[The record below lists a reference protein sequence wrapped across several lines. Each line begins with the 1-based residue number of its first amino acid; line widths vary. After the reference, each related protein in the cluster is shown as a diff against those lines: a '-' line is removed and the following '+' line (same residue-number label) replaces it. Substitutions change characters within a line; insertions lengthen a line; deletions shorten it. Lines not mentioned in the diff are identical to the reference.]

1 MARTSRRSTGKAS
14 DELTHVTTPKLAAL
28 MGVSLSAVRSWK
40 EIASFPRPNKQ
51 GEWCVRDCMI
61 WYLSNKA
68 PRPIQEEMHSKL
80 SSVLGVKVEAG
91 TSAEQPTTKAA
102 RDNAVDEQFRLLNLK
117 TAQAK
122 YEREFGDLVRIRDV
136 ERILR
141 TFMRRV
147 REVLESVQRLTG
159 HPVGPGMEKA
169 IEATM
174 REIQQIKNGGGHD
187 RGE

>member
-14 DELTHVTTPKLAAL
+14 EELTHVTAPKLAAI
-28 MGVSLSAVRSWK
+28 MGVSISALRAWR
-40 EIASFPRPNKQ
+40 EIASFPRSNKQ
-51 GEWCVRDCMI
+51 NELCVRDCMI

-68 PRPIQEEMHSKL
+68 PRPIQEQMYSKMGE
-80 SSVLGVKVEAG
+80 VLGVKTGTAG
-91 TSAEQPTTKAA
+91 SADQPTTKAA
-102 RDNAVDEQFRLLNLK
+102 RDSVVDEQLRLLNLK

-169 IEATM
+169 IETTM

>member
-14 DELTHVTTPKLAAL
+14 EELTHVTTPKLAAI
-28 MGVSLSAVRSWK
+28 MGVSLSAVRAWK
-40 EIASFPRPNKQ
+40 DIASFPRMNKQ
-51 GEWCVRDCMI
+51 GELCVRDCMI

-80 SSVLGVKVEAG
+80 SSVLGVKAEPAG
-91 TSAEQPTTKAA
+91 GEQPTTKAA
-102 RDNAVDEQFRLLNLK
+102 RDNAVDEQLKLLNLK

-169 IEATM
+169 IETTM
-174 REIQQIKNGGGHD
+174 REIQQIKNGVSHD

>member
-1 MARTSRRSTGKAS
+1 
-14 DELTHVTTPKLAAL
+14 
-28 MGVSLSAVRSWK
+28 MGVSLSAIRAWK
-40 EIASFPRPNKQ
+40 EIGSFPRPNKQ

-68 PRPIQEEMHSKL
+68 PRPLQEEMHSKL
-80 SSVLGVKVEAG
+80 SSVLGVKVEAAG
-91 TSAEQPTTKAA
+91 SGDQSTKAS
-102 RDNAVDEQFRLLNLK
+102 RDSAVEEQLKLLNLK

-141 TFMRRV
+141 MFMRRV
-147 REVLESVQRLTG
+147 RELLESVQRLTG

-174 REIQQIKNGGGHD
+174 REIQQIRSGGND